1 MKNLFVFIY
10 ALIIF
15 ISCNPLSREKHVF
28 TFSNQQEE
36 FELNP
41 PNNTQEFKIV
51 IKNNH
56 RSGNDKIII
65 YRYYNNIKG
74 KGDIYQLNKNG
85 LLFRGDIYDNK
96 LGIEYIPYDN
106 NDNKL
111 TLEIV
116 FITSSIGF
124 DKTINN

>member
-41 PNNTQEFKIV
+41 PNNTHEFKIV
-51 IKNNH
+51 IKNNR

-116 FITSSIGF
+116 FNTSSIGL